1 MKTFKLLQS
10 MTKFE
15 RVLLSFSAFSAIFG
29 VALVGCQPAA
39 QQPGTT
45 LVLVRHAEKAN
56 DGTQDPPLD
65 SLGAIRA
72 DALAH
77 TLQDID
83 FAAVYSTAYKRT
95 RETVNQIA
103 TTSSLELSV
112 YDPNDKAF
120 LGRAVAENAGKALL
134 VSGHSNT
141 VPAMV
146 NQLTGS
152 QLGNLQEWEY
162 DFLYII
168 TVGSDTSMQV
178 LHYGQ
183 PSVSPN

>member
-1 MKTFKLLQS
+1 

-15 RVLLSFSAFSAIFG
+15 RTLLSFFAFSVVFMASQM
-29 VALVGCQPAA
+29 GCQPAT
-39 QQPGTT
+39 QQPDTT

-83 FAAVYSTAYKRT
+83 FSAVYSTAYKRT

-103 TTSSLELSV
+103 TTSSLQLTE
-112 YDPNDKAF
+112 YDPNEKEF
-120 LGRAVAENAGKALL
+120 LGRAVAENAGKMLL

-168 TVGSDTSMQV
+168 TVGSDTTMQV